1 MSRGSVRPE
10 LPLDV
15 RRGDRAE
22 GSPAVLVEAVL
33 DALPSP
39 TVLLDAEGKVLLF
52 NGGRG
57 AAGGV
62 AGGERGGGA
71 GVGGAGDGRTGARLG
86 VDYFAMARRACDPDV
101 GREIVDSLRALS

>member
-39 TVLLDAEGKVLLF
+39 TVLLDAEGRVLLF
-52 NGGRG
+52 NGGWG
-57 AAGGV
+57 AAVEG
-62 AGGERGGGA
+62 AEDER
-71 GVGGAGDGRTGARLG
+71 VEARLG
-86 VDYFAMARRACDPDV
+86 GGYFAMAPRAGGPGG
-101 GREIVDSLRALS
+101 GRGNVDSPPGPSPRGLPAGG